1 MDDFERELAR
11 MMRESHRPSPYGPDQ
26 QQRLHAGIRSR
37 RRARMLWRAGG
48 SALAVTGL
56 GIGLALLPALNDG
69 SRPEDRQRLPAATP
83 SAPPVLPSPTES
95 MPPGGPGTSPP
106 DSSDAG
112 TSVPGDGR
120 TPTSPTP
127 PPTGDGRPPPP
138 QTPSPTGSAGT
149 APRPPDGPSPSASR
163 SARFAGSGPD
173 GPEKTDSG

>member
-120 TPTSPTP
+120 TPTS
-127 PPTGDGRPPPP
+127 